1 MGEFKLPR
9 RDVFLLF
16 TVRSLNTMSW

>member
-9 RDVFLLF
+9 RDVLLQHLKPSNFLEV
-16 TVRSLNTMSW
+16 T